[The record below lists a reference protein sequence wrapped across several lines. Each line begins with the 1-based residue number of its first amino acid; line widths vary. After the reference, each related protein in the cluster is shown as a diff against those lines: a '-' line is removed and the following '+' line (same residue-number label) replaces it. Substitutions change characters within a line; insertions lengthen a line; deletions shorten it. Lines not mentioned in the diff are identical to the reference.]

1 MSISKFDEPFIE
13 TYFEDYFGE
22 FISDIFVNL
31 KKTEESTRADY
42 SLNHKQY
49 KVISRVCQYQ
59 SVYKETAAEKT
70 AAER

>member
-31 KKTEESTRADY
+31 KKRTKIIR
-42 SLNHKQY
+42 
-49 KVISRVCQYQ
+49 I
-59 SVYKETAAEKT
+59 
-70 AAER
+70 

>member
-31 KKTEESTRADY
+31 KK
-42 SLNHKQY
+42 
-49 KVISRVCQYQ
+49 
-59 SVYKETAAEKT
+59 KT
-70 AAER
+70 KNIRI